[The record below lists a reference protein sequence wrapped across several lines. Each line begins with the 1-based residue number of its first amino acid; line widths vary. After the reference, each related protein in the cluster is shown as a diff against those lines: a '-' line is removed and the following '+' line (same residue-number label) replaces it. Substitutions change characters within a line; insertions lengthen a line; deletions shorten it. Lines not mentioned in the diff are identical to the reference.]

1 MLGLGSS
8 KLTDQTEEILTVRE
22 AARFLKVS
30 VNSIRRYIRLGRLPA
45 YRIADERVLRIK
57 RSDLERLLTPVPTEA
72 LQEADVEF
80 GSEAENGQ

>member
-1 MLGLGSS
+1 M
-8 KLTDQTEEILTVRE
+8 TDQTEEILTVRE

-57 RSDLERLLTPVPTEA
+57 RSDLEKLLTPVPTEA
-72 LQEADVEF
+72 FQEEEVEF
-80 GSEAENGQ
+80 ETEPESE

>member
-1 MLGLGSS
+1 
-8 KLTDQTEEILTVRE
+8 LTERIEEILTVRE

-57 RSDLERLLTPVPTEA
+57 RLDLEKLLTPVPTEV
-72 LQEADVEF
+72 LQEEGAEF
-80 GSEAENGQ
+80 ETVIKG

>member
-1 MLGLGSS
+1 M
-8 KLTDQTEEILTVRE
+8 TEQPEEILTVRE

-72 LQEADVEF
+72 LQEEGEEF
-80 GSEAENGQ
+80 EAEAEE

>member
-1 MLGLGSS
+1 MYALENSQLPE
-8 KLTDQTEEILTVRE
+8 QTEEILTVRE

-57 RSDLERLLTPVPTEA
+57 RSDLERLLTPVSSEA
-72 LQEADVEF
+72 LQETGAEF
-80 GSEAENGQ
+80 EPEAE